1 MAERENTDPQKMEKI
16 VSLCKS
22 KGFIYQSAE
31 LYGGLNGCWDYG
43 PLGVELKRNL
53 KELWWRKNVQE
64 RDDILGM
71 DGSILTHQA
80 VLTAS
85 GHVGGFSDPMCDCLL
100 SKARLRADQIE
111 AQTGTAYHFTGASHA
126 ESDWSVERPFS
137 VLIDPTA
144 NQNENN
150 ARKTAKAYYAQFL
163 SDKKISPKKLELA
176 GETSIEEVDTTS
188 YNPENGSLLTE
199 AREFNLM
206 FQTKM
211 GASSDDNDPNAVA
224 YLRPET
230 AQTIFVQYKNVLDS
244 SRIKIPFGI
253 AQIGKAFRNEINP
266 RNFTFRSREFE
277 QMEIEYFCR
286 PEDGL
291 RFTEEWLEKRLCFY
305 EDIGIPREKLH
316 VLDVPDGE
324 RAHYS
329 EKTYDIEYEF
339 PFGIQELEGVAYRG
353 SYDLNKHQ
361 EHSGKNIEYFC
372 EETKEKFIPHVVE
385 PSAGCDRSVLA
396 ILCEAFDIED
406 LTKEGGK
413 KDERTVM
420 RFKPAIAPIKAAIL
434 PLLKNKPELVAKAK
448 EVKNLLQPFMNVFY
462 DETAA
467 IGRRYRRQ
475 DEVGTPFCIA
485 IDFETLGEAGPE
497 GEDWTDTVTVRH
509 RDSMEQERVAIKDLL
524 PWILEQL
531 R

>member
-1 MAERENTDPQKMEKI
+1 MAERTHTDPEKMEKI

-22 KGFIYQSAE
+22 KGFIFQSGE

-43 PLGVELKRNL
+43 PLGAELKKNL
-53 KELWWRKNVQE
+53 KEYWWRKNVQE
-64 RDDILGM
+64 RDDIVGM

-111 AQTGTAYHFTGASHA
+111 PQTGTAYHYSGASH
-126 ESDWSVERPFS
+126 EETGWSVEKAFS
-137 VLIDPTA
+137 VLLTDA
-144 NQNENN
+144 NANENK
-150 ARKTAKAYYAQFL
+150 ARKTARLYYSQFL
-163 SDKKISPKKLELA
+163 SDQHISPKKLTLQ
-176 GETSIEEVDTTS
+176 GEQTTEEKDTVA

-244 SRIKIPFGI
+244 TRQKIPFGI

-277 QMEIEYFCR
+277 QMEIEYFCH
-286 PEDGL
+286 PDDGMKL
-291 RFTEEWLEKRLCFY
+291 TDEWLEKRLNFY
-305 EDIGIPREKLH
+305 EEIGVPREKLH
-316 VLDVPDGE
+316 ILDVPDGE

-329 EKTYDIEYEF
+329 KKTYDIEYEF
-339 PFGIQELEGVAYRG
+339 PFGIQELEGVAYRTN
-353 SYDLNKHQ
+353 YDLSKHQ
-361 EHSGKNIEYFC
+361 DCSGKTLEYFDA
-372 EETKEKFIPHVVE
+372 ETKEKFIPHVVE
-385 PSAGCDRSVLA
+385 PSAGCDRTALA
-396 ILCEAFDIED
+396 VICEAYDEED
-406 LTKEGGK
+406 LSKDGGK
-413 KDERTVM
+413 KDIRKIM
-420 RFKPAIAPIKAAIL
+420 RFKPCIAPIKVAIL

-448 EVKNLLQPFMNVFY
+448 EVKALLQPHMNTFY

-475 DEVGTPFCIA
+475 DEVGTPFCVA
-485 IDFETLGEAGPE
+485 IDFETLGEEGPN
-497 GEDWTDTVTVRH
+497 GEDLTNTVTVRH
-509 RDSMEQERVAIKDLL
+509 RDSMEQERIAISELL
-524 PWILEQL
+524 PWLLSRIV
-531 R
+531 